1 MIVVL
6 MLLFIRPD
14 LHHLL
19 FFFVLLL
26 IRVMTIVL
34 VAAYKVSGMLLF
46 SSRATF
52 CIFEVASRDVAAHLV
67 LE

>member
-1 MIVVL
+1 

-46 SSRATF
+46 SS
-52 CIFEVASRDVAAHLV
+52 
-67 LE
+67 